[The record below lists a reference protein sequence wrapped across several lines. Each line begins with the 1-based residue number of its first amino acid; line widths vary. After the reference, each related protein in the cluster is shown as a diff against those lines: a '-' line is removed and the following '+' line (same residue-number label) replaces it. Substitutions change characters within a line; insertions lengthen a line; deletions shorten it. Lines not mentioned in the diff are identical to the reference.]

1 VPPDE
6 TKSGPNV
13 TLRGYVARS
22 DSSPR
27 RRRINITSAHTLQQ
41 AGNFGDF
48 VGDQRRQVLCL
59 PGRGYR
65 IVVSYTQWKQIS
77 KLCLRNA
84 GCCSPAGCHGIIIN
98 RPKEFRGQMCADLLS
113 NPFSSSFYYSGEKK
127 LQFRKPVIR
136 AWQSKG
142 INQSFKLNRVWWGLQ
157 QYIQGPNTGTNRRLT
172 C

>member
-1 VPPDE
+1 VSKTSVVGTSLVEVDVPPDE

-27 RRRINITSAHTLQQ
+27 RCRINITSAHTLQQ

-65 IVVSYTQWKQIS
+65 IVVSYTVETDIEAV
-77 KLCLRNA
+77 LCETLDA
-84 GCCSPAGCHGIIIN
+84 VA
-98 RPKEFRGQMCADLLS
+98 
-113 NPFSSSFYYSGEKK
+113 
-127 LQFRKPVIR
+127 
-136 AWQSKG
+136 
-142 INQSFKLNRVWWGLQ
+142 Q
-157 QYIQGPNTGTNRRLT
+157 QAAMG
-172 C
+172 